1 MIFDGHVSC
10 GNMVKHFDFIQCFRV
25 SVSSRN
31 TGWLTHCFFTVFP
44 CFKCFPLKGTADA
57 EHAASPFGVGRCV

>member
-1 MIFDGHVSC
+1 MIFDGRVSC
-10 GNMVKHFDFIQCFRV
+10 GNMKKHFDFIQCFYV

-31 TGWLTHCFFTVFP
+31 MGWLRHCFFIVFP

-57 EHAASPFGVGRCV
+57 EHVTSPFGVGRCV